1 MLDADSSSPAL
12 PRNWVMRI
20 YLLMTENARMG
31 GALGGVQ
38 SPSYNM
44 YLPHAW
50 RVGGPSSLLMRTTE
64 SFQTRAQPG
73 KFSHHL
79 RRSRKFAPLPVF
91 RVSQGHA
98 SGDITHLEGDAF
110 PVPMEG
116 EGLG

>member
-1 MLDADSSSPAL
+1 MESNL
-12 PRNWVMRI
+12 PPPFQYV
-20 YLLMTENARMG
+20 
-31 GALGGVQ
+31 
-38 SPSYNM
+38 PS
-44 YLPHAW
+44 HAW
-50 RVGGPSSLLMRTTE
+50 RVGGPSTLLMRTTE

-79 RRSRKFAPLPVF
+79 KGSRKFAPLPVF

-110 PVPMEG
+110 PVSMEG